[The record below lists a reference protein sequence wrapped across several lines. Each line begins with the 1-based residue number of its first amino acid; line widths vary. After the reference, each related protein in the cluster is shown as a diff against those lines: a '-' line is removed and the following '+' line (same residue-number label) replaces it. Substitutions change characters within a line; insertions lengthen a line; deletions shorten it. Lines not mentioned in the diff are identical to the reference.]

1 MNQKLPILVSF
12 VGDIFKNDSSLF
24 IFLPLCFCVR

>member
-24 IFLPLCFCVR
+24 IFLHCASV